1 MGKQS
6 LLGLRLSDEMWAM
19 LDGLVAQQNEELT
32 SMGMA
37 ARVGAQDVLRQL
49 IHNAH
54 VAGGV
59 KALAGMIALGKKA
72 PIVRPPPE
80 PGPVDPEIDYN
91 LEAAKEPEPTPK
103 KGPRKKPEP
112 PPAPKVEA
120 PPTSSRAIDLTISST
135 PPPAPTVT
143 SDEALAEIGL
153 TEPEPVVPPEPPA
166 PKTSIEDDE
175 IAAML
180 DSV

>member
-6 LLGLRLSDEMWAM
+6 LLGLRLNDEMWAM
-19 LDGLVAQQNEELT
+19 LDGLVAQQNEELAG
-32 SMGMA
+32 MGLA

-59 KALAGMIALGKKA
+59 RALAGMIALGKKA
-72 PIVRPPPE
+72 SAPIERPLPE
-80 PGPVDPEIDYN
+80 PESIDSEIEYN
-91 LEAAKEPEPTPK
+91 LAAAEPTPK
-103 KGPRKKPEP
+103 KGPRKRPEP
-112 PPAPKVEA
+112 PPVAKVDPP
-120 PPTSSRAIDLTISST
+120 PPTSARPIDLTISST
-135 PPPAPTVT
+135 PPPPAPTVT

-153 TEPEPVVPPEPPA
+153 ADQPPA
-166 PKTSIEDDE
+166 APAPNPPTEDDE